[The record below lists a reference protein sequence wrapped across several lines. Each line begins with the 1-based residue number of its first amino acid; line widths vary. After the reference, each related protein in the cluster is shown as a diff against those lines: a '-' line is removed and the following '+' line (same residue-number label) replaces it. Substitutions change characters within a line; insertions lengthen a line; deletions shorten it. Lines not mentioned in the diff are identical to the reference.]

1 MMKVKD
7 FVAKLVD
14 ICENYETVYLYGG
27 IGGLLS
33 DSVIEE
39 KVRQYPDLNTPDRVA
54 KFMTLKG
61 KAFGFDCVNV
71 LKAIGWGWNGSK
83 TERYGGVKYASNGVQ
98 DVSADGLIAQC
109 KNVSIHFT
117 DIKIGSLMWLPG
129 HVGVYVG
136 NGRVIECTPIWKD
149 GVQYTDCYNV
159 LGQTANNGR
168 YWKRH
173 GLIPWID
180 YSDAA
185 EPKKPVP
192 MPPKPPKKEAI
203 HVGDKVKVL
212 NPIVYGTN
220 EKFHLWYSVY
230 EVLEVIGDRAVI
242 GIGKTV
248 TAAIHIDHIEKVK
261 GA

>member
-7 FVAKLVD
+7 FVAKLTD
-14 ICENYETVYLYGG
+14 ICERYDTVYLYGG

-39 KVRQYPDLNTPDRVA
+39 KVRQYPALNTPDRVA
-54 KFMTLKG
+54 IFKARKG

-83 TERYGGVKYASNGVQ
+83 SERYGGVKYASNGVA

-109 KNVSIHFT
+109 KEVST
-117 DIKIGSLMWLPG
+117 DFSTIRIGSLVWLPG

-136 NGRVIECTPIWKD
+136 DGRVIECTPIWED

-168 YWKRH
+168 YWKKH

-180 YSDAA
+180 YSDAV
-185 EPKKPVP
+185 EPKESAPQAQ
-192 MPPKPPKKEAI
+192 KEAI

-212 NPIVYGTN
+212 KPIVYGTN

-230 EVLEVIGDRAVI
+230 EVLEVIGDRAVV

-248 TAAIHIDHIEKVK
+248 TAAIHIDNIEKVK

>member
-1 MMKVKD
+1 MKVGE
-7 FVAKLVD
+7 FVAKIID
-14 ICENYETVYLYGG
+14 ICENYDTVYLYGG

-39 KVRQYPDLNTPDRVA
+39 KVRQYPALNTPDRVA
-54 KFMTLKG
+54 IFNSLKG
-61 KAFGFDCVNV
+61 KSYGFDCVN
-71 LKAIGWGWNGSK
+71 LFKAVGWGWNGSK
-83 TERYGGVKYASNGVQ
+83 TERYGGVKYASNGVT
-98 DVSADGLIAQC
+98 DDSADSLIARC
-109 KNVSIHFT
+109 KNVSIYFS
-117 DIKIGSLMWLPG
+117 DIKIGSLVWLPG

-136 NGRVIECTPIWKD
+136 GGKVIECTPIWKD
-149 GVQYTDCYNV
+149 GVQYSDCYNV
-159 LGQTANNGR
+159 TGQTKNNGR

-180 YSDAA
+180 YSDAV

-192 MPPKPPKKEAI
+192 QAQKPAKEAI

-220 EKFHLWYSVY
+220 QKFHRWYASYTVM
-230 EVLEVIGDRAVI
+230 EVIGDRAVI

-248 TAAIHIDHIEKVK
+248 TAAIHIDNIEKVK